1 MTLGD
6 PGPRPTITP
15 GTEVLPRP
23 RRLPRRRRFS
33 SLTLRILLPNVLALA
48 ILVGGVFYLDQYRDA
63 LIEAKIAALQSEAEI
78 VAGALGESALA
89 GPDDAPRIVPE
100 RAAAMI
106 GRLAES
112 SRTRVRLFDPNGT
125 LVADS
130 RTLTSAGREV
140 RLRILP
146 PPSGGAIADAFR
158 RAYDW
163 VVDWL
168 PAREVFPIYLE
179 RPGQRAQDYAETTAA
194 LRGRVDG
201 AVRQDEDA
209 ELVLSVAVPVQQ
221 LHHVLGALMLSTDG
235 RDIVDGMRSVR
246 VGIIQA
252 FLITLGVTVLMSTF
266 LAGTIARPV
275 RRLARAAQRVRRW
288 RGERVEI
295 PDLSRRGDEI
305 GDLSAALRE
314 MTAVLYARIEAIE
327 SFAADVAHEIKNP
340 LTSLQS
346 AVESLSRT
354 DDPRQQERLTQVIA
368 DDVRRL
374 DRLITD
380 ISNAS
385 RVDAELLRSETEPV
399 DLKAMLETV
408 VEVYRE
414 RMRSGRQRFELVAG
428 DGRGPTMEGV
438 PGRLGQVIENLV
450 ANAVSFSPPEGL
462 IRLGLSRRDGMA
474 EITVEDEGPG
484 LPEDKIEALFDRFYT
499 KRPAGEAF
507 GRHSGL
513 GLSIARQIVEAH
525 GGSIEAENRH
535 DGTGRVLGARFV
547 IRLPL

>member
-1 MTLGD
+1 MA
-6 PGPRPTITP
+6 PGAEAMPRS
-15 GTEVLPRP
+15 RP
-23 RRLPRRRRFS
+23 RRPRRRFS
-33 SLTLRILLPNVLALA
+33 SLTWRILAPNVLALA

-63 LIEAKIAALQSEAEI
+63 LIEAKILALESEAEI

-89 GPDDAPRIVPE
+89 GPAEAPRIEP
-100 RAAAMI
+100 RLAGAMI

-112 SRTRVRLFDPNGT
+112 TRTRARLFAPDGA

-130 RTLTSAGREV
+130 RALTSAGREV
-140 RLRILP
+140 RLRVLP
-146 PPSGGAIADAFR
+146 PPSGGAVAGAFR
-158 RAYDW
+158 KLYDSIAG
-163 VVDWL
+163 WL
-168 PAREVFPIYLE
+168 PTRTVFPVYLE
-179 RPGQRAQDYAETTAA
+179 RPGQRADDYAETATA
-194 LRGRVDG
+194 LNGRADG
-201 AVRQDEDA
+201 AVRQDQDG
-209 ELVLSVAVPVQQ
+209 ELVLSVAVPVHQ

-235 RDIVDGMRSVR
+235 SDIVDGVR
-246 VGIIQA
+246 RVRIGIIEA
-252 FLITLGVTVLMSTF
+252 FALTLGVTVLLSMF

-275 RRLARAAQRVRRW
+275 RRLARAAERVRRW

-295 PDLSRRGDEI
+295 PDLSRRRDEI

-340 LTSLQS
+340 LTSLRS
-346 AVESLSRT
+346 AVESLGRT
-354 DDPRQQERLTQVIA
+354 DDALKKARLTQVIT

-385 RVDAELLRSETEPV
+385 RIDADLLRADTESV
-399 DLKAMLETV
+399 DLKAMLETA

-414 RMRSGRQRFELVAG
+414 RMLSGRQRFELVAPG
-428 DGRGPTMEGV
+428 GRGPVIEGV
-438 PGRLGQVIENLV
+438 SGRLGQVIENLV

-462 IRLGLSRRDGMA
+462 IRLSLTRRDGSA
-474 EITVEDEGPG
+474 EIMVEDEGPG
-484 LPEDKIEALFDRFYT
+484 LPEGHTEALFERFYS

-525 GGSIEAENRH
+525 GGSIEAANRR
-535 DGTGRVLGARFV
+535 DSAGGIRGARFIV
-547 IRLPL
+547 RLPL